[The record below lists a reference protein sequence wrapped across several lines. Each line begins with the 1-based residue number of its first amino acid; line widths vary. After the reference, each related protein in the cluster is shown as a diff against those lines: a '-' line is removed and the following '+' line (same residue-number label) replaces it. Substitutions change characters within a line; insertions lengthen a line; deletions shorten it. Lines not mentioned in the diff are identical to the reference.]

1 MEVIK
6 KELETMFSLNELDL
20 LSSDIVYSDTRK
32 TLKSGNYYF
41 IGFNPGGKQDQKIT
55 LRDAIRKLDRDHNIY
70 LAPYRQNISSGKL
83 EKLQKRFQKLF
94 EVLEIDPHSVFC
106 TNLIFEASRNIA
118 ELENISY
125 KFNIFWKAH
134 LKFLEIIKPKV
145 IICNGNGPI
154 SSYSYLKSKFENHS
168 NSQEK
173 DFLAGHA
180 KWKIKYCEVI
190 NNKNKYILIGLPHLS
205 YYAPCIE
212 NSPKRDAI
220 ESLKTLIKST

>member
-70 LAPYRQNISSGKL
+70 LVPYRQNISSGKL

-125 KFNIFWKAH
+125 KLGLTHYH
-134 LKFLEIIKPKV
+134 L
-145 IICNGNGPI
+145 
-154 SSYSYLKSKFENHS
+154 
-168 NSQEK
+168 
-173 DFLAGHA
+173 
-180 KWKIKYCEVI
+180 
-190 NNKNKYILIGLPHLS
+190 
-205 YYAPCIE
+205 
-212 NSPKRDAI
+212 
-220 ESLKTLIKST
+220 